1 MTNPTTTNPTTSV
14 IIPNWNGAH
23 LLPSCLD
30 ALAAQTLQPTETVVV
45 DNGSTDE
52 SRALLAER
60 YPAVRVIPLA
70 TNRLFAGGV
79 NAGIRGSSGEVI
91 VLLNNDATPEPD
103 WLRSLI
109 EALERHPEA
118 GMAASKL
125 LLHDRPSFFHSA
137 GDFYGKDGVPGNRG
151 VWEEDRGQYDREEP
165 VFSPCAAAAA
175 YRRSMLDTIGL
186 LDEDLG
192 AYCED
197 VDLAFRAQLAGYRCV
212 YAPQARVYHR
222 LSATGGG
229 PFASYYCGRNFLHV
243 AAKNLPLP
251 LLQKHLWRILTSQAG
266 FVLASLLHLKEPAA
280 RARLRGQ
287 WDGLRSLPQA
297 WAKRPQVLALQRV
310 STDYLESILGT

>member
-1 MTNPTTTNPTTSV
+1 MPNPTTSI

-30 ALAAQTLQPTETVVV
+30 ALHKQTLQPTETIVV

-52 SRALLAER
+52 SRILLAEQ
-60 YPAVRVIPLA
+60 YPELQVVALP
-70 TNRLFAGGV
+70 TNRLFAGAV
-79 NAGIRGSSGEVI
+79 NQGIRISQGTIV
-91 VLLNNDATPEPD
+91 VLLNNDAAPEPP
-103 WLRSLI
+103 WLEELTA
-109 EALERHPEA
+109 ALDRHPEA

-125 LLHDRPSFFHSA
+125 LLYDRPSHFHSA
-137 GDFYGKDGVPGNRG
+137 GDFYGLDGVPGNRG
-151 VWEEDRGQYDREEP
+151 VWEEDKGQYDQEEL

-175 YRRSMLDTIGL
+175 YRRELLETIGL
-186 LDEDLG
+186 FDEDLG

-212 YAPQARVYHR
+212 YAPRARVRHR

-229 PFASYYCGRNFLHV
+229 PLASYYCGRNFLHV
-243 AAKNLPLP
+243 AIKNIPLP
-251 LLQKHLWRILTSQAG
+251 ILRKHWWRILRSQVGYLLTSI
-266 FVLASLLHLKEPAA
+266 LHLREPAA

-297 WAKRPQVLALQRV
+297 WAKRQQTLALQRV
-310 STDYLESILGT
+310 PTAYIETILRP